1 MKEAFGFLIVIL
13 VLGVLILFGWARLND
28 AEANRADAQAA
39 AERARGEARAMI
51 IEAQAESRLHSAQA
65 AAITLASNLPY
76 AVIGVGTVAVLAI
89 FIGSLIFLVW
99 LRQSAPIYPQ
109 QPRRIE
115 TRTIILLPAGM
126 SRREFWRM
134 ISAETDEMKLLG
146 GGQ

>member
-13 VLGVLILFGWARLND
+13 GLIITLIFGWGRLND
-28 AEANRADAQAA
+28 AAAERAYAQAQ
-39 AERARGEARAMI
+39 AERARGEARAMV

-65 AAITLASNLPY
+65 AAITQASNLPY
-76 AVIGVGTVAVLAI
+76 AVIGVGATVVLAI

-99 LRQSAPIYPQ
+99 LRQSTLEF

-115 TRTIILLPAGM
+115 TRTIILLPSGM

-134 ISAETDEMKLLG
+134 ISAETDEVKLLG
-146 GGQ
+146 GGR